1 MGFRVLVSLGIV
13 LLVSG
18 GKLYAATENQFNIS
32 ASETLNKT
40 SKEGEQTNPK
50 PRTNVNY
57 RLKIYQLKKPATAKT
72 QPQPFEDP
80 QRWEPGQQRPE
91 RLGVPETVPKV
102 LKIPIQG
109 PDLNPPFKPETK
121 VVFLSVNLCSLFL
134 FISN

>member
-18 GKLYAATENQFNIS
+18 GKLCAATENQFNIS
-32 ASETLNKT
+32 TSETPNETLI
-40 SKEGEQTNPK
+40 EGEQTNLK

-57 RLKIYQLKKPATAKT
+57 RLKIYQLRKPVAAQNLTHPL
-72 QPQPFEDP
+72 QDP
-80 QRWEPGQQRPE
+80 QRWKPGKQSPE
-91 RLGVPETVPKV
+91 QPGIPETVPEL

-121 VVFLSVNLCSLFL
+121 VSC
-134 FISN
+134 